1 MDDFE
6 FENERAWYV
15 VQSYSGMEQ
24 AAKRNLERRIV
35 SMNMQDYIFRVL
47 IPETTR
53 YEKKKNGE
61 MKEIVEKVFPG
72 YIFVDMIVTDESW
85 FVVRNTPMVT
95 GFLGSSGGGAKPVP
109 LPNEEIIP
117 ILRTCGITVEF
128 NIDFKVG
135 DQVRVKASATTYAT
149 GQIIASFVKNSTYEI
164 IRVNGNQLLLSK
176 IVSWMNEVDVE
187 KVSADNQ
194 ISVATDSSF
203 LVEII
208 CDELNIRQKAD
219 FNSKVVGT
227 VKRGEVYTILQEE
240 NGLGKLK
247 SGVGYISLNSKY
259 VKRK

>member
-1 MDDFE
+1 MDNYD

-35 SMNMQDYIFRVL
+35 SLNMQDYIFRVL
-47 IPETTR
+47 IPETVR

-61 MKEIVEKVFPG
+61 MKEIVEKVYPG

-117 ILRTCGITVEF
+117 ILRSCGITIEY

-135 DQVRVKASATTYAT
+135 D
-149 GQIIASFVKNSTYEI
+149 N
-164 IRVNGNQLLLSK
+164 VN
-176 IVSWMNEVDVE
+176 IVSGPFAGQQATVESMNMETQQATVLVDFFGRQTPQE
-187 KVSADNQ
+187 L
-194 ISVATDSSF
+194 SF
-203 LVEII
+203 DEI
-208 CDELNIRQKAD
+208 KAIKD
-219 FNSKVVGT
+219 
-227 VKRGEVYTILQEE
+227 
-240 NGLGKLK
+240 
-247 SGVGYISLNSKY
+247 
-259 VKRK
+259 